1 MYNSK
6 YKCRYNNELDDLIL
20 DNINI
25 NDFEKEYLRDILYRE
40 DLLNIFSL
48 NDENFY
54 ENLDK
59 IIIELYNKIS
69 SNLDLRECMKIMA
82 ASLMSENEELG
93 LCLLYSFDYMDLTHQ
108 CISELLENGTITEY
122 NLKLLK
128 DKINSYIIN

>member
-1 MYNSK
+1 M
-6 YKCRYNNELDDLIL
+6 
-20 DNINI
+20 
-25 NDFEKEYLRDILYRE
+25 YRE

>member
-128 DKINSYIIN
+128 DKINSGKLS